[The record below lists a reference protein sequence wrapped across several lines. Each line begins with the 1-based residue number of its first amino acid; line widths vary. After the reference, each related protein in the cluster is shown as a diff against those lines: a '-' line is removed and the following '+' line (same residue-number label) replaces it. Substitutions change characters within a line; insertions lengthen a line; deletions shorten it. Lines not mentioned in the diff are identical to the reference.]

1 MESPNLKGLTIS
13 QSITALITSKL
24 ILQFCIVMT
33 FIFISISASA
43 HCDSYDGPVILDAEK
58 ALENNDVNLVLKWV
72 QPQQEKEIVDL
83 FTKTYERKLNDPE
96 IYPVLKKYFFETL
109 VRLHRETEGAPY
121 TGLKPAG
128 LTKKIVQLGDNS
140 IKTSEID
147 NLLEKLEK
155 HMDQV
160 LQEKFSV
167 VSSLY
172 KTKNTSLENGR
183 AYVHA
188 YVDYIHTL
196 EAIHDILDSGV
207 GVSHAH

>member
-1 MESPNLKGLTIS
+1 MEALNLRSFSISKRVNMLSTLKLT
-13 QSITALITSKL
+13 
-24 ILQFCIVMT
+24 LQFYIVMSLT
-33 FIFISISASA
+33 LISISAFA

-72 QPQQEKEIVDL
+72 QPSQEKEIIDL
-83 FTKTYERKLNDPE
+83 FTKTYKRKSEDPVV
-96 IYPVLKKYFFETL
+96 YQVLKKYFFETV

-128 LTKKIVQLGDNS
+128 LTKKIVQLGDQS
-140 IKTSEID
+140 IKTSD
-147 NLLEKLEK
+147 LNSLLEKLEN

-160 LQEKFSV
+160 LQEKFSDV
-167 VSSLY
+167 ASLY
-172 KTKNTSLENGR
+172 QLKDTSLTNGR

-196 EAIHDILDSGV
+196 EAIHDILDSGIE
-207 GVSHAH
+207 VSHGH